1 MANTI
6 HGVTVS
12 QEYVHFETT
21 NQSLLLSAR
30 VLDDDGTDTGRV
42 SVVSEDN
49 KIAKFYGSSWATNDP
64 TRMLFSIKA
73 VSYGRT
79 RFKIAS
85 KTDPTKYTYL
95 TVDVGPVSNVRDV
108 RLSKS
113 SVYLVT
119 GGRSEQVTAT
129 VDATSG
135 SRGVSI
141 TYSNDNIAR
150 VTLSATSDP
159 SVTALTIE
167 ALRVGETVVT
177 VRSASD
183 TTRYAKLNVKVVADE
198 EDVPSGGGDD
208 GGSSGEWTPR
218 DAYDQTPLRTTATF
232 FEELGEDEEINDITS
247 VGNTLIIS
255 TPKNMYYYLWK
266 EGAYHFLGNKIPAP
280 VIYFREASLDAIRDE
295 IPDPLVPNRVD
306 FPHFFD
312 ANGQFVAWDYHLAVV
327 GFAMSEYVVQ
337 SFSHEHPKNNPL
349 HPAKWGSRADEY
361 KLTNQF
367 QQYVLDTVWGEIDD
381 IVNEKANSGKA
392 IFPVFVRYAVR
403 LYDGTVYA
411 QSIPVLVGA
420 DLLKYI
426 RVRTGVFG
434 GRIPAGLTVET
445 NGDTFDSDD
454 FYVFVP
460 VYKKEGIP
468 QDSAWETVNEFSNFV
483 QMRMGLPEA
492 YSLCADF
499 SYNAGRFDGW
509 DDIVSG
515 VDIYISTQIG
525 PQLRNAAK
533 MSVVDGFYAE
543 DHSDDK
549 DDFIGLYDL
558 IIDPKYTEVNQ
569 EKSVLLHQQTYL
581 AKSYTL
587 DEFRSLSGEVILDDI
602 NFSSDHI
609 MAQEALKETPQS
621 MHYTRGENL
630 FNYNN
635 RLMMTNVE
643 QVLHHGYQ
651 FLHSVEWKNDGSPA
665 PSYRFVYHLHGE
677 NGESVV
683 ISRDE
688 NGQGLIIPKQRA
700 VVSGSPTL
708 YTESP
713 VAWFA
718 YPDSRCYRIDV
729 YQNFGS
735 TVLFSS
741 FATKTFDQA
750 DVAYVFLGFGVPFQ
764 GEQYTDILPTDENP
778 VYRMPNSLV
787 VSRPNN
793 PFVFP
798 AEDVVTFIAGEI
810 LNIAVAS
817 VPLSEGQAGQFPL
830 YVFTDEGVFAMTVD
844 AEGKLR
850 TSHNVSRDILLSK
863 DALVGIEQGVFF
875 AAARGLLLLQ
885 GSRVTNVSSQ
895 MDGLPTTMDESLLGK
910 IETLL
915 GFQVDDQQALRSF
928 LSDCIL
934 AYDYANTRILVANPK
949 YNAMYVYKF
958 DTQSW
963 HRMQTDFGKPVRVL
977 NAFPEAQIAMRSG
990 QYQSLLDFSVLAE
1003 NENAEAMRGLVYTRD
1018 LDLDGAD
1025 IYKVIS
1031 KLKVRG
1037 RFENGHVRWQLQGSN
1052 DGINYTTIHS
1062 LHGPSWKWYRIALF
1076 TMLGKNERIS
1086 YIEVDYNPKFTDAIR

>member
-21 NQSLLLSAR
+21 NQFLLLSAR

-49 KIAKFYGSSWATNDP
+49 NIAKLYGTSWANNDP
-64 TRMLFSIKA
+64 TQSFFSIKA

-79 RFKIAS
+79 RFKITS

-119 GGRSEQVTAT
+119 GGRSEQVTAS

-141 TYSNDNIAR
+141 TYSNSNIAR

-177 VRSASD
+177 VRSAAD

-198 EDVPSGGGDD
+198 EDVPPGGGDE

-232 FEELGEDEEINDITS
+232 FEELGEDEIINDITS
-247 VGNTLIIS
+247 VGNTLIVS

-266 EGAYHFLGNKIPAP
+266 EGAYHFLGNKIPVP
-280 VIYFREASLDAIRDE
+280 VIYFRMGDMEHNRTVPVAEIDTTGFSTLSPEDGVVRTDDEMTVFPHENIGDTIHYGYSSKKYVFDNSFESGFWNEFLDATW
-295 IPDPLVPNRVD
+295 
-306 FPHFFD
+306 
-312 ANGQFVAWDYHLAVV
+312 GQID
-327 GFAMSEYVVQ
+327 
-337 SFSHEHPKNNPL
+337 KNL
-349 HPAKWGSRADEY
+349 IEQAR
-361 KLTNQF
+361 L
-367 QQYVLDTVWGEIDD
+367 
-381 IVNEKANSGKA
+381 GKA
-392 IFPVFVRYAVR
+392 IFPIFVRYAVR
-403 LYDGTVYA
+403 LYDGTEYG
-411 QSIPVLVGA
+411 QSIPILLGA
-420 DLLKYI
+420 DINRFVDVKGIVLQM
-426 RVRTGVFG
+426 FG
-434 GRIPAGLTVET
+434 GDDGKEKNALTIAAPFVAIA
-445 NGDTFDSDD
+445 DSYSIVMEVANRNM
-454 FYVFVP
+454 F
-460 VYKKEGIP
+460 GG
-468 QDSAWETVNEFSNFV
+468 WE
-483 QMRMGLPEA
+483 
-492 YSLCADF
+492 
-499 SYNAGRFDGW
+499 
-509 DDIVSG
+509 DIVEA
-515 VDIYISTQIG
+515 VDIFLS
-525 PQLRNAAK
+525 PQFAPPQRNAAK
-533 MSVVDGFYAE
+533 FDME
-543 DHSDDK
+543 L
-549 DDFIGLYDL
+549 IGKELATL
-558 IIDPKYTEVNQ
+558 AASQFEVKNFMLDPYYTEYNQ
-569 EKSVLLHQQTYL
+569 EKMVLYYQNTYL
-581 AKSYTL
+581 ARSFSMN
-587 DEFRSLSGEVILDDI
+587 EFRSLPSESVLEVDT
-602 NFSSDHI
+602 SSDFI
-609 MAQEALKETPQS
+609 MSQRALKESPWS
-621 MHYTRGENL
+621 MHYTQGGNL

-635 RLMMTNVE
+635 RLMMSNVE
-643 QVLHHGYQ
+643 QNLHHGYQ
-651 FLHSVEWKNDGSPA
+651 FLHSVEWKSDGSPV
-665 PSYRFVYHLHGE
+665 PSYRIVYHLHGD
-677 NGESVV
+677 NGESIV

-688 NGQGLIIPKQRA
+688 NGQGLIVPKQRP
-700 VVSGSPTL
+700 VVDNSSTN

-735 TVLFSS
+735 TVMFSS

-764 GEQYTDILPTDENP
+764 GEQYTDILPADESL

-787 VSRPNN
+787 VSKPNN

-915 GFQVDDQQALRSF
+915 GFHVDDHQAFRSF

-1037 RFENGHVRWQLQGSN
+1037 RFENGHIRWQLQGSN
-1052 DGINYTTIHS
+1052 DGLNYTTVHS
-1062 LHGPSWKWYRIALF
+1062 LRGPSWKWYRIALV
-1076 TMLGKNERIS
+1076 TNLDKDERIS
-1086 YIEVDYNPKFTDAIR
+1086 YIELDYTPKFTDKIR